1 MLVRPA
7 RQKLRQLRHVM
18 MLRCRGF
25 QPRKM
30 EGELVVCCFFF
41 LGGMKSYPIL
51 RYGDSMG
58 IIYIYIIYPLLGC
71 PGVLEVRI
79 LMVNGSIGLVITYL
93 QMEYFGVT

>member
-1 MLVRPA
+1 MPRVST
-7 RQKLRQLRHVM
+7 QEDG
-18 MLRCRGF
+18 RGT
-25 QPRKM
+25 
-30 EGELVVCCFFF
+30 GCLLFFF
-41 LGGMKSYPIL
+41 FFGGMKSYPIL

-58 IIYIYIIYPLLGC
+58 IIYIIYPLLGC